1 MRESRLHPRR
11 EVSIETRLFL
21 PGHSRSEPGTI
32 LPCRIVDVSKSGAQV
47 FVEARYRLPRR
58 IFILRGEDENSY
70 ECRTVWQ
77 NGQTAGLQFTELCS
91 RARHQKLLQEMKA
104 APIVRAEPS
113 DDSDAP
119 PRRKRGW
126 LW

>member
-1 MRESRLHPRR
+1 MREPRLHPRR
-11 EVSIETRLFL
+11 EVWIETRLFL
-21 PGHSRSEPGTI
+21 PGLSRSEPGTI

-58 IFILRGEDENSY
+58 VFILRGEDENSY

-91 RARHQKLLQEMKA
+91 RVRHQELLQEMKA
-104 APIVRAEPS
+104 AQIVGAEPS
-113 DDSDAP
+113 DDSVPP
-119 PRRKRGW
+119 PRRKGW
-126 LW
+126 FW